1 MGVQVTPA
9 DATRIRRSHIAALQ
23 RGDTLPLDRFGSNTT
38 LVLMLQLAVPLW
50 IKEVQSLTPDA
61 RFALLEGAAD
71 AIASRG
77 DVLQFGGGKKG
88 EAAELFNILARA
100 LAVMAYVPGGV
111 RFAGN
116 HWEAK

>member
-1 MGVQVTPA
+1 MTPA

-23 RGDTLPLDRFGSNTT
+23 RGDTSALEKYGSNTT
-38 LVLMLQLAVPLW
+38 LVTCLQLAVPLW
-50 IKEVQSLTPDA
+50 IMKLRSLMPDA